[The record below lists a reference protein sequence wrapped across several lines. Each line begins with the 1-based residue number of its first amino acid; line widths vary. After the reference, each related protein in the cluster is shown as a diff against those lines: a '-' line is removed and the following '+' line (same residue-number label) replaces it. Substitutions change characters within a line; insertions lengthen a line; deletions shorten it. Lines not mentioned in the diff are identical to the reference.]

1 MKKVFLFLGI
11 IATLILLNNH
21 PAYSQQLGEKVFW
34 MATVEVSLGKLEAYH
49 SFNYGEIIPLMEEH
63 GYKPVAVWQTII
75 GNIEEVIFV
84 AEFENIAAYHKAR
97 VSLLNSADWQD
108 VSRKF
113 DSITK
118 SINTKL
124 LSATSY
130 SKLQ

>member
-1 MKKVFLFLGI
+1 MKKASFILS
-11 IATLILLNNH
+11 IAMILIVLSNLEI
-21 PAYSQQLGEKVFW
+21 YSQQSGEKVFW

-49 SFNYGEIIPLMEEH
+49 SFNYSELIPLMEEH

-84 AEFENIAAYHKAR
+84 AEFDNIAAYHKAR
-97 VSLLNSADWQD
+97 ISLLNSMEWQD

-118 SINTKL
+118 SISTKL